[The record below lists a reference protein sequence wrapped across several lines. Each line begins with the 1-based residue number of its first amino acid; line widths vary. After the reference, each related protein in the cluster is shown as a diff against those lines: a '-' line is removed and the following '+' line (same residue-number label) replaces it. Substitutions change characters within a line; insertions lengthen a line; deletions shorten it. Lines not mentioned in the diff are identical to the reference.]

1 MSAAFQARM
10 WLRSDYGPE
19 AGKSSVGTFHLHAFS
34 SFNHFYKIFVE
45 YLGGKV
51 VLQGNLSC

>member
-1 MSAAFQARM
+1 M
-10 WLRSDYGPE
+10 WLRSDYRPE

-34 SFNHFYKIFVE
+34 SFNHFYNIFLE